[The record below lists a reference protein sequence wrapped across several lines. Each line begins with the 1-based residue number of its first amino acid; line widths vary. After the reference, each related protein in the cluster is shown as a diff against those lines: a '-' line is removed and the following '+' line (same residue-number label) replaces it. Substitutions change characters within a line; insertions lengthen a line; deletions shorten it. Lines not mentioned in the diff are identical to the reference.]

1 VAQEELSITAPT
13 TTVSQVKKGKNIVP
27 KGSGSL
33 PFPREQLRQELL
45 EAAGFDQAEK
55 QRLLKKTLSEIHKAL
70 NAKKTVV
77 VTHQGA
83 VTEKLKVIDYDSRL
97 IAAQKA
103 LDLLDVVRGKNEGGG
118 SAPVKFVIN
127 FPDWEKP
134 EPKVIEA
141 HGTVIQEENE

>member
-13 TTVSQVKKGKNIVP
+13 TTVSQVKKGKTTP

-45 EAAGFDQAEK
+45 EAAGFDAAEK
-55 QRLLKKTLSEIHKAL
+55 QRLLKKTLAEIHKAL

-83 VTEKLKVIDYDSRL
+83 VTEKVKVIDYDSRL

-127 FPDWEKP
+127 FPEWEKP

-141 HGTVIQEENE
+141 QGTIIEEEP